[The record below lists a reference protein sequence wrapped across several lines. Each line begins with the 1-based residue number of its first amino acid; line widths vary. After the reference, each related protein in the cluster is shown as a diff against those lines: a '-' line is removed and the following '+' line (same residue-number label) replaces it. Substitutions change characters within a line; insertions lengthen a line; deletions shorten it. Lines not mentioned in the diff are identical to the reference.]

1 MCGLELVSPSTFSQL
16 LAYTLKDS
24 GLLYYT
30 LNSRSTQQTRLIDIM
45 ITTPACRIPP
55 IPKQRR
61 HICYYFS
68 GPFTKFN
75 IFPDRF
81 VGFWRDKSSILFGLS
96 SINYKFSSSY
106 IRRQEI
112 FRQRISLIV
121 QRNNITPPK

>member
-1 MCGLELVSPSTFSQL
+1 MSHYPLHSYCLHHTLSSRLEKLTESMCGLELVSPSTFRQL
-16 LAYTLKDS
+16 LAYALKDK
-24 GLLYYT
+24 GLLKYK
-30 LNSRSTQQTRLIDIM
+30 LKRRSTQQTRLIDIM

-96 SINYKFSSSY
+96 SINY
-106 IRRQEI
+106 
-112 FRQRISLIV
+112 
-121 QRNNITPPK
+121 